1 MALTADCATP
11 TGLWSF
17 TLCVIGVVLN
27 EWCVCVCV
35 SISLGIPTS
44 SILSSPALADH
55 RAVENR
61 LMQSHLQFSLS
72 LPSSIVSITL
82 VSRRLSGVLV

>member
-27 EWCVCVCV
+27 EWCVCV

-72 LPSSIVSITL
+72 LPSSLVSITL